1 MISRRQQRPGLQV
14 DSARFTK
21 TLIVAFT
28 AAILCPAIPAH
39 AGDLITR
46 CLNVAANGQVRSIA
60 DRRTA
65 DGLLKK
71 ARQAVD
77 AGNAELAEWYVARA
91 EALNVS
97 YDSIFNRYVET
108 PGNIREAIAGLKST
122 NAKLDSLDDAV
133 ADAKSSVEAVAEQAA
148 EPAEVAT
155 VKEQAAGF
163 LAKGRLALEHG
174 EMGQAIG
181 WYKSAIATGAKFRTD
196 EYSPRS
202 LAAALREQGVSAQ
215 QLTQAASASRS
226 SAAAAIPDSLMDPAR
241 SGGVA
246 GASRT
251 SSNSLLER
259 GIKINSSTLEKQ
271 RARYAQQRSETL
283 RLLAEATLALDRGEL
298 ATAETL
304 ARRAQD
310 FRVPDVVYEA
320 GDKRPWMVLMEVNRR
335 KERIGNYADATPP
348 VSRPAQIEPPT
359 ASYEQPLSSGRVAQV
374 QHQSDMQPISS
385 PTQKVAHQSKVAL
398 QSKMD
403 YPDVPAAP
411 EFTSNPITMPPTSP
425 ADIGMDADD
434 LVPAI
439 GGTDVTTTMDFS
451 SATPDYGTQFDLNTQ
466 PLSPSSDL
474 SVAPELKRD
483 VSSSVQAET
492 DVFDSPVPE
501 SVSQSVPAT
510 PVEST
515 PVLSTP
521 VVESPIPSMPLAES
535 SVIGS
540 PTIES
545 PVIESPFPVEAE
557 VPSAPLS
564 FQSSTTPLFNS
575 TATPVPPIPDAA
587 IPTPEI
593 ITAAPVIAHP
603 EFPAMTEVPQPTEFP
618 APPLAPVAEPVAQ
631 PVVEYEP
638 GIRQPNNARLDNP
651 PPPGAVSLIA
661 EGERALTK
669 QDFDRA
675 EELFLEA
682 WRYESTLDPDSRQRL
697 QDLLQMVRSGNLPV
711 ASRGPAP
718 ADGKGPAEPGRLSNV
733 DKDKVRRL
741 LADISRQQVAIN
753 SVREEDPMLAWDKLK
768 KLKQTVA
775 EADVDESSRS
785 RLLSRVDRA
794 MRDME
799 SYIETNRGRIE
810 NDARNKALL
819 AEIKRIRQQRERN
832 EIQLA
837 GLVEEFNN
845 LVDQQRFPEAGLIA
859 KRAAEI
865 DPNNPVVT
873 SMTWKANVAR
883 QLANQYANSQ
893 RYNERMADALNDV
906 DPTPMRG
913 NIEFPAAFEWEEL
926 TKRRKEGLADA
937 RRDFNESEM
946 EIQRALKQKVDVYF
960 DDEPLSSVLE
970 KLSEVAGINM
980 FLDPS
985 GLTAEGVTSD
995 TVVSIKLPNPVSLQ
1009 SALNLI
1015 LAPLHLSY
1023 VVQDEV
1029 LRVTS
1034 EQVRAG
1040 DVTTEVYNVA
1050 DLVIPIPNFSA
1061 NPNVGLPAALREA
1074 FDMIPQNRHQ
1084 GGFSQRPFLLNQN
1097 DDGNSNAVAQLAGA
1111 GQLGQFGL
1119 NAGQPQNAAVNSS
1132 IGGAGG
1138 QAGGGAQA
1146 DFDTLIDL
1154 ITTTVSPESWEEV
1167 GGTGSLQ
1174 GFPTNLSLVVAQTQE
1189 VHERIADLLA
1199 QLRRLQ
1205 DLQVTIEVRFITL
1218 NDDFFERIGVDF
1230 DFDIDDNTGLTLT
1243 EQQALDDD
1251 GPSVTVGLDPTG
1263 LPTVDLDVGFNQ
1275 GSFGVATPPFGGFQA
1290 ANAATL
1296 GFAILSDIEA
1306 FFVIEASQGDS
1317 RTNILQAP
1325 KVTLFNGQ
1333 QAFVADQAQ
1342 RPFVSS
1348 IIPVVGDFA
1357 VAQQPV
1363 ITVLTEGTS
1372 LSVQAVVS
1380 QDRRF
1385 VRLTL
1390 VPFFSQIGDVDTFT
1404 FDGDTSSDTGT
1415 NVIDPSDDTST
1426 VINNSVAS
1434 AGGTTV
1440 QLPTFAFTSVTT
1452 TVSVPDGGTI
1462 LLGGIKRLTEGRTE
1476 QGVPMLSKLPY
1487 INRLF
1492 RNVGIGRETQ
1502 SLMMMVT
1509 PRIIIQEEEEEKL
1522 GLNLSP

>member
-1 MISRRQQRPGLQV
+1 MISSRQQRPGLQV
-14 DSARFTK
+14 ASARTAK
-21 TLIVAFT
+21 TTILAAF
-28 AAILCPAIPAH
+28 AAALLWPAIPAH
-39 AGDLITR
+39 AGDLLTR
-46 CLNVAANGQVRSIA
+46 CLTVAASGQVRSIA

-71 ARQAVD
+71 ARQAVE
-77 AGNAELAEWYVARA
+77 AGNVELAEWYVSRA
-91 EALNVS
+91 EALNVT

-108 PGNIREAIAGLKST
+108 PENVRQAIEHLKST
-122 NAKLDSLDDAV
+122 DSQMENLD
-133 ADAKSSVEAVAEQAA
+133 EAVVDAQSTVEGVIEQASG
-148 EPAEVAT
+148 VKAT
-155 VKEQAAGF
+155 NAAKDQAAGF
-163 LAKGRLALEHG
+163 LAKGRVALEHG
-174 EMGQAIG
+174 ELGQAIG
-181 WYKSAIATGAKFRTD
+181 WYQSAIATGATFRTD

-202 LAAALREQGVSAQ
+202 LAAALREQGVPAG
-215 QLTQAASASRS
+215 QLAKAASESRS
-226 SAAAAIPDSLMDPAR
+226 SVAAAIPDSLLDPAKV
-241 SGGVA
+241 GGVA
-246 GASRT
+246 GASKT
-251 SSNSLLER
+251 SANSLLER

-271 RARYAQQRSETL
+271 RARYAQERSETL
-283 RLLAEATLALDRGEL
+283 RLLAEAELALDRGEL

-304 ARRAQD
+304 AQRAKD
-310 FRVPDVVYEA
+310 LRVPDVVYEA
-320 GDKRPWMVLMEVNRR
+320 GDKRPWMLLMEVNRR
-335 KERIGNYADATPP
+335 KERIGNYASAPQTPAGLP
-348 VSRPAQIEPPT
+348 QAPAGLPQAPAGLTQTDRSRNVLASGELAAPT
-359 ASYEQPLSSGRVAQV
+359 ASLAVADGPATEYQSAQPNQR
-374 QHQSDMQPISS
+374 
-385 PTQKVAHQSKVAL
+385 VAL
-398 QSKMD
+398 QSKMV
-403 YPDVPAAP
+403 YPDVPVAP
-411 EFTSNPITMPPTSP
+411 DLSSTPLPLDPTSP
-425 ADIGMDADD
+425 T
-434 LVPAI
+434 AI
-439 GGTDVTTTMDFS
+439 GSGRNMTVPGYGSTDTSTTMDFS
-451 SATPDYGTQFDLNTQ
+451 PQTPDYGAQLDLTAETPAVSPDLIPAETVRQ
-466 PLSPSSDL
+466 EMVQSPPTSPMAPTTIDSPIEQAPLSLQTSTNNRPA
-474 SVAPELKRD
+474 VP
-483 VSSSVQAET
+483 T
-492 DVFDSPVPE
+492 GSPVPAAPSASDLNYSNE
-501 SVSQSVPAT
+501 ET
-510 PVEST
+510 PGG
-515 PVLSTP
+515 LAP
-521 VVESPIPSMPLAES
+521 VVETPRRPPVSPSQLE
-535 SVIGS
+535 
-540 PTIES
+540 
-545 PVIESPFPVEAE
+545 
-557 VPSAPLS
+557 
-564 FQSSTTPLFNS
+564 
-575 TATPVPPIPDAA
+575 
-587 IPTPEI
+587 
-593 ITAAPVIAHP
+593 
-603 EFPAMTEVPQPTEFP
+603 
-618 APPLAPVAEPVAQ
+618 APPLAPAGDIASGNQQ
-631 PVVEYEP
+631 PANP
-638 GIRQPNNARLDNP
+638 RLEQP
-651 PPPGAVSLIA
+651 PPPAAVGLIA
-661 EGERALTK
+661 QGERALSQ
-669 QDFDRA
+669 QDFERA
-675 EELFLEA
+675 RSLFLEA
-682 WRYESTLDPDSRQRL
+682 WRYESSLDVDSRQRL
-697 QDLLQMVRSGNLPV
+697 QDLLQVVRSEDNPV

-718 ADGKGPAEPGRLSNV
+718 PSGDEPAEPGRLSNV

-741 LADISRQQVAIN
+741 LADISRQQVSIN
-753 SVREEDPMLAWDKLK
+753 SVREEDPMAAWEKLK
-768 KLKQTVA
+768 KLKQFVA
-775 EADVDESSRS
+775 EADVDESSRN

-794 MRDME
+794 TREME

-819 AEIKRIRQQRERN
+819 EEIKRIRQQRERN
-832 EIQLA
+832 DIQLA
-837 GLVEEFNN
+837 EFVEEFNT
-845 LVDQQRFPEAGLIA
+845 LIDQQRFPEAGLIA
-859 KRAAEI
+859 KRSAEI
-865 DPNNPVVT
+865 DPSNPVVQ
-873 SMTWKANVAR
+873 SMLWKAQVAR

-893 RYNERMADALNDV
+893 RYQERVADALNEV
-906 DPTPMRG
+906 DPTPMSG
-913 NIEFPAAFEWEEL
+913 NIEFPTAFEWGEL
-926 TKRRKEGLADA
+926 TRRRKEGLADA
-937 RRDFNESEM
+937 RREFSETEL
-946 EIQRALKQKVDVYF
+946 EIQRALKEPVDVYF
-960 DDEPLSSVLE
+960 EDEPLSSVLE
-970 KLSEVAGINM
+970 KLSQVAGINM

-995 TVVSIKLPNPVSLQ
+995 TVVSIKLPNPVSLK

-1040 DVTTEVYNVA
+1040 DVQTRVYNVA

-1074 FDMIPQNRHQ
+1074 YDMIPQNQYQ
-1084 GGFSQRPFLLNQN
+1084 GGYNRRPFLLNQ
-1097 DDGNSNAVAQLAGA
+1097 DGDGGNSSAIAQLAGA
-1111 GQLGQFGL
+1111 NQLGQFGL
-1119 NAGQPQNAAVNSS
+1119 PGGAPQNASVSTG
-1132 IGGAGG
+1132 GGASG

-1230 DFDIDDNTGLTLT
+1230 DFDIDDNTGLSLA

-1251 GPSVTVGLDPTG
+1251 GPSVTVGLDPSG
-1263 LPTVDLDVGFNQ
+1263 LPTVDLDVGFEQ
-1275 GSFGVATPPFGGFQA
+1275 GGFGVATPAFGGYQA
-1290 ANAATL
+1290 TNAATL

-1306 FFVIEASQGDS
+1306 FFVIEASQGDT
-1317 RTNILQAP
+1317 RTNVLQAP

-1333 QAFVADQAQ
+1333 QAFVADQSQ

-1357 VAQQPV
+1357 AAHQPV

-1404 FDGDTSSDTGT
+1404 FEGDSDSDTGT
-1415 NVIDPSDDTST
+1415 NVIDPSDDTNT
-1426 VINNSVAS
+1426 VVNNATNR
-1434 AGGTTV
+1434 ARATTV

-1522 GLNLSP
+1522 GLNLNP